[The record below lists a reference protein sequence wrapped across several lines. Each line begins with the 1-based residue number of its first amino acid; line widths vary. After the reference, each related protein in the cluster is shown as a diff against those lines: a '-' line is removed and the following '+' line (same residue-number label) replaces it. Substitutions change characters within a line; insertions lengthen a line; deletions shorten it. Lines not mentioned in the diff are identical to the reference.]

1 MVEIAPSILS
11 ADFSNLSEQI
21 LTVEQAG
28 CDLLH
33 VDVMDGRFVDNITFG
48 PLIVDAVNGITNL
61 PLDVHLMIVEPEKQI
76 RSIRE
81 AGADMISI
89 HVEAVI
95 DPVPVVREIR
105 SLGALAGVAINPS
118 TDVQGV
124 LPFLAE
130 TDYVLVMG
138 VYPGRSGQKFID
150 SAGTKIETLRRTID
164 DNNLEIRLEV
174 DGGINPSTVQLVA
187 RAGVDII
194 VAGDAVFKSP
204 DPASAIAELR
214 KLTTL

>member
-1 MVEIAPSILS
+1 LVEIAPSILS

-28 CDLLH
+28 CELLH
-33 VDVMDGRFVDNITFG
+33 VDVMDGQFVENITFG
-48 PLIVDAVNGITNL
+48 PLIVDAINRITNL
-61 PLDVHLMIVEPEKQI
+61 PLDVHLMITEPERHI
-76 RSIRE
+76 RSMRD

-89 HVEAVI
+89 HMEAVS
-95 DPVPVVREIR
+95 DPVSVLRQIR
-105 SLGALAGVAINPS
+105 RLGALAGVAINPS
-118 TDVQGV
+118 TDVETI
-124 LPFLAE
+124 LPFLPE

-138 VYPGRSGQKFID
+138 VYPGRSGQMFID
-150 SAGTKIETLRRTID
+150 SAGQKIEALRRAID

-174 DGGINPSTVQLVA
+174 DGGINPSTVQVVA